1 MPISTVE
8 NETRIKGRVERV
20 HFSSPAFTAGKLRAE
35 SGDIIQ
41 FAGRIFAQE
50 DDRLVLCGKWTT
62 HAKYGRQFQVA
73 SMEYDLELDVEG
85 LANYIAKHPDIKGIG
100 PAKASVIAERFG
112 RDLERY
118 LTEEPETVAQ
128 AAHVPLETIE
138 LLRDTWVET
147 RSVNQAMTTLSAF
160 GLTHLQVTTLVKK
173 FGNAAIGM
181 LRSDPYAIVR
191 LVPGFGFRRVD
202 KIAREKMG
210 APKEHPGR
218 IRACVVFCVEDAL
231 DQGDCWIDYK
241 QLVDKANML
250 LVMDCLDSRER
261 IEEALDGLIDAGDLS
276 CYTADN
282 RFLVAMPEIRGMEE
296 ELAQVFRRGHVP
308 HPCFPQPEAEDGIDR
323 IVGHS
328 APQLKSGQHRA
339 VVIALKHSVS
349 LITGGAGS
357 GKTFTISALVGI
369 CQEHNLSI
377 TLAAPTGKAAKRME
391 EVVGIDAM
399 TIHRLLGYDGRSF
412 ERTADRP
419 IDTDV
424 LIVDE
429 VSMVDVPLAWR
440 LFQAIDLGRT
450 AVVLVGD
457 HNQLPPVG
465 PGNILRDLIRSKTV
479 PTVILENVIR
489 QAGTLKENSIAILKG
504 EVRKTS
510 EEVIDGR
517 RAWYVIDQFTDPAK
531 AQDFVLELFDKVLS
545 ERLGFDIINDVQ
557 VLTPTHKGPLGTQ
570 ELNIRL
576 QQLVQK
582 KLWGVDVFPPQP
594 GHRPDFLPHDKV
606 MQTRNNYETGVMN
619 GAVGTVV
626 EVGDDGKL
634 AISFED
640 TLVEVSR
647 DSAGLKDLQLAYALT
662 IHKSQGSEFPC
673 SIVIVHKS
681 HSFMHHRNLL
691 YTGVTRAS
699 KSAIIV
705 GDRWGIANC
714 AKKRQVDKRNTFLSI
729 LLGG

>member
-1 MPISTVE
+1 MPKTAE
-8 NETRIKGRVERV
+8 NEMRIKGRVERV
-20 HFSSPAFTAGKLRAE
+20 HFSSPAFTAGKLRTE

-50 DDRLVLCGKWTT
+50 DDRLLLCGKWIT
-62 HAKYGRQFQVA
+62 HPRYGRQFQVA
-73 SMEYDLELDVEG
+73 SMEYDQDLDVDG

-100 PAKASVIAERFG
+100 PAKARIIAERFG
-112 RDLERY
+112 RDFERY
-118 LTEEPETVAQ
+118 LIEEPETIAQ

-138 LLRDTWVET
+138 LLRDTWIET

-191 LVPGFGFRRVD
+191 MVPGFGFKRVD
-202 KIAREKMG
+202 KIARQKMG

-218 IRACVVFCVEDAL
+218 IRACIIFCVEDAL
-231 DQGDCWIDYK
+231 DQGDCWIDYE

-250 LVMDCLDSRER
+250 LVMDCLDSRKR

-276 CYTADN
+276 CFMADN

-296 ELAQVFRRGHVP
+296 ELARVFRQGARP
-308 HPCFPQPEAEDGIDR
+308 NPCFSGLDDDAIR
-323 IVGHS
+323 KTISS
-328 APQLKSGQHRA
+328 AASGLNRCQYRA
-339 VVIALKHSVS
+339 VATALTHSIS
-349 LITGGAGS
+349 LVTGGAGS
-357 GKTFTISALVGI
+357 GKTFTISAIVGI
-369 CQEHNLSI
+369 CQERNLSVV
-377 TLAAPTGKAAKRME
+377 LAAPTGKAAKRME

-412 ERTADRP
+412 ERSADRP

-440 LFQAIDLGRT
+440 LFKAIDLERT

-465 PGNILRDLIRSKTV
+465 PGNILRDLIRSKAV
-479 PTVILENVIR
+479 PTVILEDVIR

-510 EEVIDGR
+510 EDVVDGR

-531 AQDFVLELFDKVLS
+531 AQDFVLELFDKILS
-545 ERLGFDIINDVQ
+545 ERLGFNIINDVQ
-557 VLTPTHKGPLGTQ
+557 VLTPTHKGPLGTC
-570 ELNIRL
+570 ELNIKL

-582 KLWGVDVFPPQP
+582 KLWDVDVFPPQP
-594 GHRPDFLPHDKV
+594 GRRPDFLLHDKV

-626 EVGDDGKL
+626 DVAEDGTL
-634 AISFED
+634 TISFED
-640 TLVEVSR
+640 TLVEVSS
-647 DSAGLKDLQLAYALT
+647 DSADLKYLQLAYALT

-714 AKKRQVDKRNTFLSI
+714 AAKRHVDKRNTFLSI

>member
-1 MPISTVE
+1 MPKTAAE

-35 SGDIIQ
+35 SGDVIQ

-62 HAKYGRQFQVA
+62 HPKYGRQFQVA
-73 SMEYDLELDVEG
+73 SMEYDQELDVEG

-100 PAKASVIAERFG
+100 PAKARVIAERFG
-112 RDLERY
+112 HDFERF
-118 LTEEPETVAQ
+118 LTDEPETIAQ

-138 LLRDTWVET
+138 ILRDTWVET

-191 LVPGFGFRRVD
+191 LVPGFGFKRVD

-218 IRACVVFCVEDAL
+218 VRACIVFCVEDAL
-231 DQGDCWIDYK
+231 DSGDCWVEYE
-241 QLVDKANML
+241 QLVDKANLL

-261 IEEALDGLIDAGDLS
+261 IEKALDELIDAGDLS

-282 RFLVAMPEIRGMEE
+282 RFLVAIPEIRRMEE
-296 ELAQVFRRGHVP
+296 ELAQVFRRGACP
-308 HPCFPQPEAEDGIDR
+308 NPRFLELDDDGMRKTIS
-323 IVGHS
+323 S
-328 APQLKSGQHRA
+328 AVSGLNRDQYRA
-339 VVIALKHSVS
+339 VATALKHTIS
-349 LITGGAGS
+349 LVTGGAGS

-369 CQEHNLSI
+369 CQEHDLSVV
-377 TLAAPTGKAAKRME
+377 LAAPTGKAAKRME
-391 EVVGIDAM
+391 EVVGIGAM

-419 IDTDV
+419 IDTDI

-429 VSMVDVPLAWR
+429 VSMVDVPLAWH
-440 LFQAIDLGRT
+440 LFQAIDLERT

-465 PGNILRDLIRSKTV
+465 PGNILRDLIRSKAI
-479 PTVILENVIR
+479 PAVILEDVIR
-489 QAGTLKENSIAILKG
+489 QAGILKENSIAILKG
-504 EVRKTS
+504 EVCKTS
-510 EEVIDGR
+510 DEIKDGR
-517 RAWYVIDQFTDPAK
+517 RPWYVIDQFTDPAK
-531 AQDFVLELFDKVLS
+531 AQDFVLELFDKILS
-545 ERLGFDIINDVQ
+545 ERLGFNIINDVQ
-557 VLTPTHKGPLGTQ
+557 VLTPTHKGPLGTA

-582 KLWGVDVFPPQP
+582 KLWDVDVFPPQP
-594 GHRPDFLPHDKV
+594 GRRPDFLPHDKV
-606 MQTRNNYETGVMN
+606 MQTKNNYETEVMN

-626 EVGDDGKL
+626 DVAQDGTL
-634 AISFED
+634 TISFED
-640 TLVEVSR
+640 TTVEVSN
-647 DSAGLKDLQLAYALT
+647 DSADLKNLQLAYALT

-714 AKKRQVDKRNTFLSI
+714 ATKRQVDKRNTFLSI

>member
-1 MPISTVE
+1 MPKTAAE

-20 HFSSPAFTAGKLRAE
+20 HFSSPAFTAGKLRSE

-62 HAKYGRQFQVA
+62 HPKYGRQFQVA
-73 SMEYDLELDVEG
+73 SMEYDQDLDIEG

-100 PAKASVIAERFG
+100 PAKARAIAERFG
-112 RDLERY
+112 RDFDRFLV
-118 LTEEPETVAQ
+118 EEPGTIAQ
-128 AAHVPLETIE
+128 AVHVPLETIE

-191 LVPGFGFRRVD
+191 LVPGFGFKRVD

-210 APKEHPGR
+210 AAKEHPGR
-218 IRACVVFCVEDAL
+218 IRACVIFCVEDAL
-231 DQGDCWIDYK
+231 DSGDCWIDYE
-241 QLVDKANML
+241 QLVDKANTL
-250 LVMDCLDSRER
+250 LVMDCLDSRDR
-261 IEEALDGLIDAGDLS
+261 IEKALDGLIDAGDLS
-276 CYTADN
+276 CCTADN
-282 RFLVAMPEIRGMEE
+282 RFLVAMPEIRRMEE
-296 ELAQVFRRGHVP
+296 ELAQVFKQGARPNPR
-308 HPCFPQPEAEDGIDR
+308 FLELDDDAIR
-323 IVGHS
+323 KTISS
-328 APQLKSGQHRA
+328 AASGLNRDQYRA
-339 VVIALKHSVS
+339 VATALRHTIS
-349 LITGGAGS
+349 LVTGGAGS

-369 CQEHNLSI
+369 CQEHNHSVI
-377 TLAAPTGKAAKRME
+377 LAAPTGKAAKRME

-412 ERTADRP
+412 ERSAVRP
-419 IDTDV
+419 IDTDI

-429 VSMVDVPLAWR
+429 VSMVDVPLAWH
-440 LFQAIDLGRT
+440 LFRAIDLERT

-465 PGNILRDLIRSKTV
+465 PGNLLRDLIRSKV
-479 PTVILENVIR
+479 IPTVILEDVIR

-510 EEVIDGR
+510 EDVLDGR
-517 RAWYVIDQFTDPAK
+517 RAWYVIDQFTDPAR
-531 AQDFVLELFDKVLS
+531 AQDFVLELFDKILS
-545 ERLGFDIINDVQ
+545 ERLGFNIINDVQ
-557 VLTPTHKGPLGTQ
+557 VLTPTHKGPLGTC
-570 ELNIRL
+570 ELNIKL
-576 QQLVQK
+576 QQLVQR
-582 KLWGVDVFPPQP
+582 KLWDVDVFPSQP
-594 GHRPDFLPHDKV
+594 GRRPDFLLHDKV
-606 MQTRNNYETGVMN
+606 MQTKNNYETGVMN

-626 EVGDDGKL
+626 DVAEDGTL
-634 AISFED
+634 TINFED
-640 TLVEVSR
+640 TLVEVSN
-647 DSAGLKDLQLAYALT
+647 DSADLKNLQLAYALT
-662 IHKSQGSEFPC
+662 IHKSQGSEFLC

-699 KSAIIV
+699 KSAVIV

-714 AKKRQVDKRNTFLSI
+714 AAKRQVDKRNTFLSI

>member
-1 MPISTVE
+1 MPKTAAE
-8 NETRIKGRVERV
+8 NEMQIKGRVERV
-20 HFSSPAFTAGKLRAE
+20 HFSSPAFTAGKLRSE
-35 SGDIIQ
+35 SGDVIQ

-50 DDRLVLCGKWTT
+50 DDRLIFCGKWTT
-62 HAKYGRQFQVA
+62 HPKYGRQFQVA
-73 SMEYDLELDVEG
+73 SMEYDQDLDVEG

-100 PAKASVIAERFG
+100 PAKARIIAERFG
-112 RDLERY
+112 RDFERY
-118 LTEEPETVAQ
+118 LTEEPETIAQ

-160 GLTHLQVTTLVKK
+160 GLTHLQVTSLVKK

-181 LRSDPYAIVR
+181 LRSDPYVIVR
-191 LVPGFGFRRVD
+191 LVPGFGFKRVD

-218 IRACVVFCVEDAL
+218 IRACVIFCVEDAL
-231 DQGDCWIDYK
+231 DQGDCWIDYE
-241 QLVDKANML
+241 QLVDKANTL

-261 IEEALDGLIDAGDLS
+261 IEKALDDLIESGDLS

-282 RFLVAMPEIRGMEE
+282 RFLVAMPEIRRMEE
-296 ELAQVFRRGHVP
+296 ELAQVFRQGARP
-308 HPCFPQPEAEDGIDR
+308 NPCFMELDDDGMRKTIS
-323 IVGHS
+323 S
-328 APQLKSGQHRA
+328 AVSGLNRDQYRA
-339 VVIALKHSVS
+339 VATALKHTIS
-349 LITGGAGS
+349 LVTGGAGS

-369 CQEHNLSI
+369 CQEHDLSVV
-377 TLAAPTGKAAKRME
+377 LAAPTGKAAKRME

-429 VSMVDVPLAWR
+429 VSMVDVPLAWH
-440 LFQAIDLGRT
+440 LFQAIDLERT
-450 AVVLVGD
+450 TVVLVGD

-465 PGNILRDLIRSKTV
+465 PGNILRDLIRSKAIPAV
-479 PTVILENVIR
+479 VLEDVIR
-489 QAGTLKENSIAILKG
+489 QAGILKENSIAILKG

-510 EEVIDGR
+510 EEVKDGR
-517 RAWYVIDQFTDPAK
+517 RPWYVIDQFTDPAK
-531 AQDFVLELFDKVLS
+531 AQDFVLELFDKILS
-545 ERLGFDIINDVQ
+545 ERLGFNIINDVQ
-557 VLTPTHKGPLGTQ
+557 VLTPTHKGPLGTL

-582 KLWGVDVFPPQP
+582 KLWDVDVFPPQP
-594 GHRPDFLPHDKV
+594 GRRPDFLLHDKV
-606 MQTRNNYETGVMN
+606 MQTKNNYETEVMN
-619 GAVGTVV
+619 GAVGTIVDV
-626 EVGDDGKL
+626 TENGM
-634 AISFED
+634 ISVAFED
-640 TLVEVSR
+640 TTVEISS
-647 DSAGLKDLQLAYALT
+647 DSSDLKNLQLAYALT

-691 YTGVTRAS
+691 YTGITRAS

-714 AKKRQVDKRNTFLSI
+714 ATKRQVDKRNTFLSI

>member
-1 MPISTVE
+1 MPKTAE
-8 NETRIKGRVERV
+8 NEMRIKGRVERV
-20 HFSSPAFTAGKLRAE
+20 HFSSPAFTAGKLRTE

-50 DDRLVLCGKWTT
+50 DDRLLLCGKWIT
-62 HAKYGRQFQVA
+62 HPRYGRQFQVS
-73 SMEYDLELDVEG
+73 SMEYDQELDVDG

-100 PAKASVIAERFG
+100 PAKARVIAERFG
-112 RDLERY
+112 RDFERY
-118 LTEEPETVAQ
+118 LIEEPETIAQ
-128 AAHVPLETIE
+128 AAHVPLETIQ

-191 LVPGFGFRRVD
+191 LVPGFGFKRVD
-202 KIAREKMG
+202 KIARQKMG

-218 IRACVVFCVEDAL
+218 IQACVIFCVEDAL
-231 DQGDCWIDYK
+231 DQGDCWVEYE
-241 QLVDKANML
+241 QLVDRANML

-296 ELAQVFRRGHVP
+296 ELAQVFRQGARP
-308 HPCFPQPEAEDGIDR
+308 NPCFSGLNDDALRKTISSAASGLNRCQYKA
-323 IVGHS
+323 VATALTHS
-328 APQLKSGQHRA
+328 
-339 VVIALKHSVS
+339 IS
-349 LITGGAGS
+349 LVTGGAGS
-357 GKTFTISALVGI
+357 GKTFTISAIVGI
-369 CQEHNLSI
+369 CQERNLSVV
-377 TLAAPTGKAAKRME
+377 LAAPTGKAAKRME

-412 ERTADRP
+412 ERSADRP

-440 LFQAIDLGRT
+440 LFKAIDLERT

-465 PGNILRDLIRSKTV
+465 PGNLLRDLIRSKV
-479 PTVILENVIR
+479 IPTVILEDVIR

-510 EEVIDGR
+510 EDVLDGR
-517 RAWYVIDQFTDPAK
+517 RAWYVIDQFTDPAR
-531 AQDFVLELFDKVLS
+531 AQDFVLELFDKILS
-545 ERLGFDIINDVQ
+545 ERLGFNIINDVQ
-557 VLTPTHKGPLGTQ
+557 VLTPTHKGPLGTC
-570 ELNIRL
+570 ELNIKL
-576 QQLVQK
+576 QQLVQR
-582 KLWGVDVFPPQP
+582 KLWDVDVFPSQP
-594 GHRPDFLPHDKV
+594 GRRPDFLLHDKV
-606 MQTRNNYETGVMN
+606 MQTKNNYETGVMN

-626 EVGDDGKL
+626 DVAEDGTL
-634 AISFED
+634 TINFED
-640 TLVEVSR
+640 TLVEVSN
-647 DSAGLKDLQLAYALT
+647 DSADLKNLQLAYALT
-662 IHKSQGSEFPC
+662 IHKSQGSEFLC

-699 KSAIIV
+699 KSAVIV

-714 AKKRQVDKRNTFLSI
+714 AAKRQVDKRNTFLSI

>member
-1 MPISTVE
+1 MPRSDAE

-20 HFSSPAFTAGKLRAE
+20 HFSSPAFTAGKLRTE

-73 SMEYDLELDVEG
+73 SMEYDQDLDVEG

-100 PAKASVIAERFG
+100 PAKARVIAERFG
-112 RDLERY
+112 RDFERY
-118 LTEEPETVAQ
+118 LTEEPGAIAE

-138 LLRDTWVET
+138 LLRDNWVET

-191 LVPGFGFRRVD
+191 LVPGFGFKRVD

-218 IRACVVFCVEDAL
+218 IRACVIFCVEDAL
-231 DQGDCWIDYK
+231 DQGDCWIDYEH
-241 QLVDKANML
+241 LVDKANTL

-261 IEEALDGLIDAGDLS
+261 IEKALDGLIDAGDLS

-282 RFLVAMPEIRGMEE
+282 RFLVAMPEIRRMEE
-296 ELAQVFRRGHVP
+296 ELALVFKQGARPNPRFSELGDD
-308 HPCFPQPEAEDGIDR
+308 AIR
-323 IVGHS
+323 KTISS
-328 APQLKSGQHRA
+328 AASGLNRDQYRA
-339 VVIALKHSVS
+339 VATALRHTIS
-349 LITGGAGS
+349 LVTGGAGS

-369 CQEHNLSI
+369 CQEHNHSVI
-377 TLAAPTGKAAKRME
+377 LAAPTGKAAKRME

-419 IDTDV
+419 IDTDI

-429 VSMVDVPLAWR
+429 VSMVDVPLAWH
-440 LFQAIDLGRT
+440 LFQAIDLERT

-465 PGNILRDLIRSKTV
+465 PGNILRDLIRSKAV
-479 PTVILENVIR
+479 PTVILEDVIR

-510 EEVIDGR
+510 EDIKDGR
-517 RAWYVIDQFTDPAK
+517 RAWYVIDQFTDPVK
-531 AQDFVLELFDKVLS
+531 AQDFVLELFDKILS
-545 ERLGFDIINDVQ
+545 ERLGFNIIGDVQ

-582 KLWGVDVFPPQP
+582 KLWDVDVFPPQP
-594 GHRPDFLPHDKV
+594 GRRPDFLLHDKV
-606 MQTRNNYETGVMN
+606 MQTKNNYETEVMN

-626 EVGDDGKL
+626 DVAEDGTIDV
-634 AISFED
+634 AFED
-640 TLVEVSR
+640 TTVEIPS
-647 DSAGLKDLQLAYALT
+647 DSADIKNLQLAYALT

-705 GDRWGIANC
+705 GDRWGIDNC

>member
-1 MPISTVE
+1 MPKTAAE
-8 NETRIKGRVERV
+8 NEMRIKGRVERV

-35 SGDIIQ
+35 SGDMIQ

-62 HAKYGRQFQVA
+62 HPKYGRQFQVA
-73 SMEYDLELDVEG
+73 SMEYDQDLDVEG

-100 PAKASVIAERFG
+100 PAKARTIAERFG
-112 RDLERY
+112 RDFERF
-118 LTEEPETVAQ
+118 LIEEPGAIAQ
-128 AAHVPLETIE
+128 AARVPLETIE

-160 GLTHLQVTTLVKK
+160 GLTHLQVTSLVKK

-191 LVPGFGFRRVD
+191 LVPGFGFKRVD

-218 IRACVVFCVEDAL
+218 IRACVVFCVEDTL
-231 DQGDCWIDYK
+231 DQGDCWMEYE
-241 QLVDKANML
+241 QLVDKANTL
-250 LVMDCLDSRER
+250 LVMDSLDSRER
-261 IEEALDGLIDAGDLS
+261 IEKALDELIDAGDLS
-276 CYTADN
+276 CSTADN
-282 RFLVAMPEIRGMEE
+282 RFLVAMPEIRRMEE
-296 ELAQVFRRGHVP
+296 ELAQVFRQGARP
-308 HPCFPQPEAEDGIDR
+308 NPRFMELDDDAMRKTIS
-323 IVGHS
+323 S
-328 APQLKSGQHRA
+328 AASGLNRDQYRA
-339 VVIALKHSVS
+339 VATALRHTIS
-349 LITGGAGS
+349 LVTGGAGS

-369 CQEHNLSI
+369 CQEHDLSVV
-377 TLAAPTGKAAKRME
+377 LAAPTGKAAKRME

-429 VSMVDVPLAWR
+429 VSMVDVPLAWH
-440 LFQAIDLGRT
+440 LFQAIDLERT

-465 PGNILRDLIRSKTV
+465 PGNILRDLIRSKAV
-479 PTVILENVIR
+479 PTVILEDVIR
-489 QAGTLKENSIAILKG
+489 QAGILKENSIAILKG

-510 EEVIDGR
+510 EEIRDGR
-517 RAWYVIDQFTDPAK
+517 RPWYVIDQFTDAAK
-531 AQDFVLELFDKVLS
+531 AQDFVLELFDKILS
-545 ERLGFDIINDVQ
+545 ERLGFNIINDVQ
-557 VLTPTHKGPLGTQ
+557 VLTPTHKGPLGTL

-582 KLWGVDVFPPQP
+582 KLWDVDVFPPQP
-594 GHRPDFLPHDKV
+594 GRRPEFLQHDKV
-606 MQTRNNYETGVMN
+606 MQTKNNYETEVMN

-626 EVGDDGKL
+626 DVAEDGTINV
-634 AISFED
+634 AFED
-640 TLVEVSR
+640 TTVEIAR
-647 DSAGLKDLQLAYALT
+647 DSSDLKNLQLAYALT

-699 KSAIIV
+699 KSAIII

-714 AKKRQVDKRNTFLSI
+714 ATKRQVDKRNTFLSI

>member
-1 MPISTVE
+1 MPRTAAES
-8 NETRIKGRVERV
+8 ETRIKGRVERV

-62 HAKYGRQFQVA
+62 HPKYGRQLQVA
-73 SMEYDLELDVEG
+73 SMEYDQDLDVEG

-100 PAKASVIAERFG
+100 PAKARVIAERFG
-112 RDLERY
+112 RDFERF
-118 LTEEPETVAQ
+118 LTEEPSTIAQ

-160 GLTHLQVTTLVKK
+160 GLTHLQVTSLVKK

-191 LVPGFGFRRVD
+191 LVPGFGFKRVD

-218 IRACVVFCVEDAL
+218 IRACVIFSVEDAL
-231 DQGDCWIDYK
+231 DQGDCWIEYE
-241 QLVDKANML
+241 QLVDKANTL

-261 IEEALDGLIDAGDLS
+261 IEKALDGLIDAGDLS
-276 CYTADN
+276 CYTVDN
-282 RFLVAMPEIRGMEE
+282 RFLVAMPEIRRMEE
-296 ELAQVFRRGHVP
+296 ELAQVFRQGARP
-308 HPCFPQPEAEDGIDR
+308 NPRFLELDDDGMRKTIS
-323 IVGHS
+323 S
-328 APQLKSGQHRA
+328 AASGLNRDQYRA
-339 VVIALKHSVS
+339 VATALKHTIS
-349 LITGGAGS
+349 LVTGGAGS

-369 CQEHNLSI
+369 CQEHGLSVV
-377 TLAAPTGKAAKRME
+377 LAAPTGKAAKRME

-412 ERTADRP
+412 ERSADRP
-419 IDTDV
+419 IDTDI

-429 VSMVDVPLAWR
+429 VSMVDVPLAWH
-440 LFQAIDLGRT
+440 LFQAIDLERT

-465 PGNILRDLIRSKTV
+465 PGNILRDLIRSKSV
-479 PTVILENVIR
+479 PAVILEDVIR
-489 QAGTLKENSIAILKG
+489 QAGILKENSIAILKG

-510 EEVIDGR
+510 EEIRDGR
-517 RAWYVIDQFTDPAK
+517 RPWYVIDQFTDPAK
-531 AQDFVLELFDKVLS
+531 AQDFVLELFDKILS
-545 ERLGFDIINDVQ
+545 ERLGFNIMSDVQ
-557 VLTPTHKGPLGTQ
+557 VLTPTHKGPLGTL

-582 KLWGVDVFPPQP
+582 KLWDVDVFPPQS
-594 GHRPDFLPHDKV
+594 GRRPDFLLHDKV
-606 MQTRNNYETGVMN
+606 MQTKNNYETEVMN

-626 EVGDDGKL
+626 DVGEDGTV
-634 AISFED
+634 SVQFED
-640 TLVEVSR
+640 TTVEISS
-647 DSAGLKDLQLAYALT
+647 DSSDLKNLQLAYALT

-699 KSAIIV
+699 RSAIIV

-714 AKKRQVDKRNTFLSI
+714 ATKRQVDKRNTFLSI